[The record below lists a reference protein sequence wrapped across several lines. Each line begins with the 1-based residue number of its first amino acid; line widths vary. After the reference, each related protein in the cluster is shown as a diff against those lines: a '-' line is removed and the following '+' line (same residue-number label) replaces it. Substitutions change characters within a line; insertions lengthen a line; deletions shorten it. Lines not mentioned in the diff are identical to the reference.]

1 MRRILN
7 ILMVLIII
15 LFFFFTFKYYS
26 SNKNI
31 NTKDYNRLNIDL
43 ILKDKTSGLPIL
55 KNNTN
60 NIIEFNNYLE
70 NEIDKYEK
78 KRKFWDLLKNKWK
91 EKH

>member
-15 LFFFFTFKYYS
+15 LFIFFTFKYYS
-26 SNKNI
+26 SKKNI

-55 KNNTN
+55 KNDTN
-60 NIIEFNNYLE
+60 NIIEFNNSLE

-78 KRKFWDLLKNKWK
+78 KRKFWDLLKNK
-91 EKH
+91 

>member
-15 LFFFFTFKYYS
+15 LFIFFTFKYYS

-60 NIIEFNNYLE
+60 NIIEFNNSLE

-78 KRKFWDLLKNKWK
+78 KRKFWDLLKNK
-91 EKH
+91 

>member
-1 MRRILN
+1 MRIILN

-15 LFFFFTFKYYS
+15 LFIFFTYKYYS

-60 NIIEFNNYLE
+60 NIIEFNNSLE

-78 KRKFWDLLKNKWK
+78 KRKFWDLLKNK
-91 EKH
+91 

>member
-1 MRRILN
+1 MGRILN
-7 ILMVLIII
+7 ILMVLTIG
-15 LFFFFTFKYYS
+15 LFIFLTYKYYS

-43 ILKDKTSGLPIL
+43 ILKDKTSGLPVL

-60 NIIEFNNYLE
+60 NIIEFNNSLE

-78 KRKFWDLLKNKWK
+78 KRKFWDLLKNK
-91 EKH
+91 

>member
-1 MRRILN
+1 MIKILN

-15 LFFFFTFKYYS
+15 LFIFFTYKYYS
-26 SNKNI
+26 SNNNI

-60 NIIEFNNYLE
+60 NIIEFNNSLE

-78 KRKFWDLLKNKWK
+78 KRKFWDLLKNK
-91 EKH
+91 

>member
-1 MRRILN
+1 M
-7 ILMVLIII
+7 

-60 NIIEFNNYLE
+60 NIIEFNNSLE

-78 KRKFWDLLKNKWK
+78 KRKFWDLLKNK
-91 EKH
+91 

>member
-43 ILKDKTSGLPIL
+43 ILKDKTSGLPVL

-60 NIIEFNNYLE
+60 NIIEFNNSLE

-78 KRKFWDLLKNKWK
+78 KRKFWDLLKNK
-91 EKH
+91 

>member
-60 NIIEFNNYLE
+60 NIIEFNNSLE

-78 KRKFWDLLKNKWK
+78 KRKFWDLLKNK
-91 EKH
+91 

>member
-1 MRRILN
+1 MIKILN

-15 LFFFFTFKYYS
+15 LFIFFTYKDYS
-26 SNKNI
+26 SNNNI

-55 KNNTN
+55 KNDTN
-60 NIIEFNNYLE
+60 NIIEFNNSLE

-78 KRKFWDLLKNKWK
+78 KRKFWDLLKNK
-91 EKH
+91 

>member
-1 MRRILN
+1 MIKILN

-15 LFFFFTFKYYS
+15 LFIFFTYKYYS
-26 SNKNI
+26 SNNNI

-55 KNNTN
+55 KNDTN
-60 NIIEFNNYLE
+60 NIIEFNNSLE

-78 KRKFWDLLKNKWK
+78 KRKFWDLLKNK
-91 EKH
+91 

>member
-1 MRRILN
+1 MIKILN

-15 LFFFFTFKYYS
+15 LFIFFTYKYYS

-60 NIIEFNNYLE
+60 NIIEFNNSLE

-78 KRKFWDLLKNKWK
+78 KRKFWDLLKNK
-91 EKH
+91 

>member
-1 MRRILN
+1 
-7 ILMVLIII
+7 MVLTIG
-15 LFFFFTFKYYS
+15 LFIFLTYKYYS

-43 ILKDKTSGLPIL
+43 ILKDKTSGLPVL

-60 NIIEFNNYLE
+60 NIIEFNNSLE

-78 KRKFWDLLKNKWK
+78 KRKFWDLLKNK
-91 EKH
+91 

>member
-1 MRRILN
+1 MRIILN

-15 LFFFFTFKYYS
+15 LFIFFTYKYYS

-55 KNNTN
+55 KNDTN
-60 NIIEFNNYLE
+60 NIIEFNNSLE

-78 KRKFWDLLKNKWK
+78 KRKFWDLLKNK
-91 EKH
+91 

>member
-7 ILMVLIII
+7 ILMVSIII

-60 NIIEFNNYLE
+60 NIIEFNNSLE

-78 KRKFWDLLKNKWK
+78 KRKFWDLLKNK
-91 EKH
+91 

>member
-1 MRRILN
+1 MGRILN
-7 ILMVLIII
+7 ILMVLTIG
-15 LFFFFTFKYYS
+15 LFIFLTYKYYS

-43 ILKDKTSGLPIL
+43 ILKDKTSGLPVL

-60 NIIEFNNYLE
+60 KIIEFNNSLE

-78 KRKFWDLLKNKWK
+78 KRKFWDLLKNK
-91 EKH
+91 

>member
-1 MRRILN
+1 
-7 ILMVLIII
+7 MVLIII
-15 LFFFFTFKYYS
+15 LFIFFTFKYYS

-60 NIIEFNNYLE
+60 NIIEFNNSLE

-78 KRKFWDLLKNKWK
+78 KRKFWDLLKNK
-91 EKH
+91 

>member
-1 MRRILN
+1 MGRILN
-7 ILMVLIII
+7 ILMVLTIG
-15 LFFFFTFKYYS
+15 LFIFLTYKYYS

-60 NIIEFNNYLE
+60 NIIEFNNSLE

-78 KRKFWDLLKNKWK
+78 KRKFWDLLKNK
-91 EKH
+91 

>member
-1 MRRILN
+1 MIRILN

-15 LFFFFTFKYYS
+15 LFIFFTFKYYS

-60 NIIEFNNYLE
+60 NIIEFNNSLE

-78 KRKFWDLLKNKWK
+78 KRKFWDLLKNK
-91 EKH
+91 